1 MKRFSRQL
9 FRLKDLNMILAESH
23 EPGHRLKK
31 VLGPF
36 ELILLGIGVIIG
48 AGIFATVGTA
58 AAGDA
63 LRPGAGP
70 ALIVSFAITA
80 GACCFAALCY
90 AEFASLVPISGSAYT
105 YSYASFGELI
115 AWIIGW
121 DLMLEYCVG
130 SIAVAISWSGYF
142 TALLRGF
149 GITLPPWAT
158 IDYRSAMHGFH
169 KATEL
174 INSGV
179 NFDKLQPVLQN
190 SWNAVNGAPHIL
202 GLPIICNLPSFFIVL
217 LLTMILVTGI
227 KQSSRFN
234 IAMVM
239 VKLLVLGFFVT
250 LGSFYVKPQ
259 NWVPFAPN
267 GFAGLKAGAAI
278 AFFAYI
284 GFDCVSTVA
293 EETRNP
299 KRDMPIGIIGSLV
312 ICTIIYMLVA
322 AVFTGIVPFSLL
334 KTSLA
339 HEKAE
344 PLTLAMQHINLPWAA
359 VIVAFGSIM
368 AHIAVL
374 LVLMLGQSRI
384 FFSMARD
391 GLLPQVFARVHEK
404 FKTPHVPTIVV
415 GVPIASIAALTNIDE
430 MVDLT
435 NIGTLFAFVLVCF
448 GIIILR
454 TKEPLRHRTFKVPL
468 SPLIPLLGVASC
480 IFLMTGL
487 PGVTWIRFVVWLII
501 GLVVYFTYS
510 INHSLLHHKTHP
522 NAIHPDHIHQ

>member
-1 MKRFSRQL
+1 MKL
-9 FRLKDLNMILAESH
+9 FTRKLFKLKDLNSILAESH
-23 EPGHRLKK
+23 VPDHRLKK

-36 ELILLGIGVIIG
+36 ELILLGVGVIIG

-70 ALIVSFAITA
+70 ALILSFGITA
-80 GACCFAALCY
+80 LACCFAALCY

-105 YSYASFGELI
+105 YSYATFGELV

-142 TALLRGF
+142 TTLLRGF
-149 GITLPPWAT
+149 GISLPAWST
-158 IDYRSAMHGFH
+158 IDYRSAMHGFE
-169 KATEL
+169 KASVA
-174 INSGV
+174 INSGMPL
-179 NFDKLQPVLQN
+179 DKLQPVLQRARE
-190 SWNAVNGAPHIL
+190 AVHGAPHIF
-202 GLPIICNLPSFFIVL
+202 GIPFICNVPACLIVL
-217 LLTMILVTGI
+217 LLTFILVLGI

-234 IAMVM
+234 IVM
-239 VKLLVLGFFVT
+239 VTIKLLVLGFFIT

-267 GFAGLKAGAAI
+267 GFAGVKAGAAI
-278 AFFAYI
+278 VFFAYI
-284 GFDCVSTVA
+284 GFDCVSTLA

-299 KRDMPIGIIGSLV
+299 KRDMPIGIIGSLI

-334 KTSLA
+334 KTTLA

-344 PLTLAMQHINLPWAA
+344 PLTLAMQHISLGWAA
-359 VIVAFGSIM
+359 VIVAFGSIV

-374 LVLMLGQSRI
+374 LVLILGQSRI

-391 GLLPQVFARVHEK
+391 GLLPPVFASVHKK
-404 FKTPHVPTIVV
+404 FKTPHVTTIVV
-415 GVPIASIAALTNIDE
+415 GVVIASIAAFTNIDE

-454 TKEPLRHRTFKVPL
+454 VKEPVRHRPFKVPF
-468 SPLIPLLGVASC
+468 SPVIPLLGVASC
-480 IFLMTGL
+480 VFLMTGL
-487 PGVTWIRFVVWLII
+487 PGITWVRFVVWLFI
-501 GLVVYFTYS
+501 GLIVYFSYG
-510 INHSLLHHKTHP
+510 INNSLLHKKGF
-522 NAIHPDHIHQ
+522 

>member
-1 MKRFSRQL
+1 MKKLSRQL

-36 ELILLGIGVIIG
+36 ELILLGVGVIIG

-70 ALIVSFAITA
+70 ALIISFAITA
-80 GACCFAALCY
+80 LACCFAALCY

-149 GITLPPWAT
+149 GITLPPWST

-169 KATEL
+169 KATQL
-174 INSGV
+174 LNSGTSF
-179 NFDKLQPVLQN
+179 NQLQPVLQN
-190 SWNAVNGAPHIL
+190 AWSAVSNAPHIF
-202 GLPIICNLPSFFIVL
+202 GLPIICNIPAYCIVL
-217 LLTMILVTGI
+217 LLTLILITGI

-234 IAMVM
+234 IVMVT
-239 VKLLVLGFFVT
+239 VKLLVLGFFIAI
-250 LGSFYVKPQ
+250 GSFYVKPQ

-267 GFAGLKAGAAI
+267 GFAGIKAGAAI

-299 KRDMPIGIIGSLV
+299 KRDMPIGIIGSLI
-312 ICTIIYMLVA
+312 ICTIIYILVA
-322 AVFTGIVPFSLL
+322 AVFTGIVPFPLL

-344 PLTLAMQHINLPWAA
+344 PLTLAMQYINLPWAA
-359 VIVAFGSIM
+359 VIVAFGSIV

-391 GLLPQVFARVHEK
+391 GLLPKVFARVHEK
-404 FKTPHVPTIVV
+404 FKTPYVTTIVV
-415 GVPIASIAALTNIDE
+415 GVIIASIAAFTNIDE

-448 GIIILR
+448 GIVILR
-454 TKEPLRHRTFKVPL
+454 IKEPSRHRTFKVPL
-468 SPLIPLLGVASC
+468 NPIIPLLGVASC

-487 PGVTWIRFVVWLII
+487 PGITWIRFVVWLII
-501 GLVVYFTYS
+501 GLIVYFTYS
-510 INHSLLHHKTHP
+510 INHSLLHHKVHVHP
-522 NAIHPDHIHQ
+522 KQ